1 MELLMSRKKDRV
13 LYQHRFNL
21 SSEHLAHRCLH
32 AYLDKL
38 ADSDEASAWVI
49 ESLLAA
55 LPDEA
60 RVACEETGEDSQEED
75 GQDARDV

>member
-21 SSEHLAHRCLH
+21 SSEHPAHRCLH

-38 ADSDEASAWVI
+38 ADSDAASAWVI
-49 ESLLAA
+49 ESLLAV
-55 LPDEA
+55 LPDSA
-60 RVACEETGEDSQEED
+60 REACEETEQPEDESEGENNDE
-75 GQDARDV
+75 